1 MTRDVK
7 KVHVSKKL
15 CSSTPGD
22 VNRVYLH
29 RPGATSD
36 VIMGVY
42 KPLVRKVKLS
52 ELDVIVR

>member
-1 MTRDVK
+1 MRNAK
-7 KVHVSKKL
+7 KVRVSKKL

-42 KPLVRKVKLS
+42 KPLIRKVKLS